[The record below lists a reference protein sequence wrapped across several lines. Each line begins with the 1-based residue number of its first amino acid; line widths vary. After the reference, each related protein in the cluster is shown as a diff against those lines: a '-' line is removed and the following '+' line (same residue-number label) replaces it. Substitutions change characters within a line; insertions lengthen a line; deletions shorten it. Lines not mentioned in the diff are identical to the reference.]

1 MKGKDGEEIYNRN
14 SLQWGPKENVECVKK
29 GMGEG
34 KPIDW
39 MRITRKH
46 YSQPEQRY
54 LDENLADL

>member
-34 KPIDW
+34 KAID
-39 MRITRKH
+39 
-46 YSQPEQRY
+46 
-54 LDENLADL
+54 